1 MADPQGRWVLPAA
14 GVLLALA
21 TVAGALGAH
30 AFAGHW
36 SADRLGIYYTAVRY
50 QFYQSL
56 GLLGMG
62 LLRRGYHADGAA
74 SGRPLAMQSLIR
86 APWVLS
92 IGILLFCG
100 SLYALSFGATA
111 RWIGIATPVGGAA
124 LILGWLEFAY
134 AAWRV
139 RRPR

>member
-1 MADPQGRWVLPAA
+1 MTDSYGRWVLPAA

-36 SADRLGIYYTAVRY
+36 SAERLSIYYTAVRY

-62 LLRRGYHADGAA
+62 LLRRGHQAYGTA
-74 SGRPLAMQSLIR
+74 SAGPTAVQSLAR
-86 APWVLS
+86 APWLLLS
-92 IGILLFCG
+92 GIILFCG
-100 SLYALSFGATA
+100 SLYVLSFGVTA

-139 RRPR
+139 SRPS